1 MRINKMLHVTN
12 KESVVSD
19 EKTEPKKKRTRRVV
33 PYPLCSFEEVAE
45 FAASAYELGSGH
57 SVRRVTLFD
66 HIGKSPDSGPSR
78 TLVTNAGKYGLIKG
92 GYNAEQLEITD
103 VTKKAYGER
112 STDYAKAAAKIEIA
126 ILNIEP
132 FKILYDKFVGN
143 KLPART
149 VLADTLRENDVDEKI
164 VDSLV
169 DNFVVNAEHVGIL
182 QTLAG
187 AERLVTVEHALE
199 ELSNTQLGNES
210 NDSLLPT
217 VAAGKPIAGIVT
229 SGNSSFDST
238 CFYITPIGEDGS
250 EARKHSD
257 LFLGSIIEPAIEPLG
272 LKVVRADAIDTP
284 GLITNQI
291 IEFILR
297 SKLVIADLS
306 FHNPNVF
313 YELALRH
320 VSRLPT
326 IQIVRKGDKIPFDIG
341 NFRTIILDCSDI
353 YTLVPKLE
361 TYKSEIA
368 SQARRVLEDPN
379 VVENPVTSLYP
390 NLALSLQ

>member
-1 MRINKMLHVTN
+1 MSNEI
-12 KESVVSD
+12 E
-19 EKTEPKKKRTRRVV
+19 EPKKKRTRRVV
-33 PYPLCSFEEVAE
+33 PYPLCSFEEVAD
-45 FAASAYELGSGH
+45 FAAAAYDLGSGH
-57 SVRRVTLFD
+57 NVRRVTLFD

-92 GYNAEQLEITD
+92 NYSSEQLEITD
-103 VTKKAYGER
+103 VAKKAFGER
-112 STDYAKAAAKIEIA
+112 SSEYAKAEAKIEIA

-132 FKILYDKFVGN
+132 FRILYEKFAGN
-143 KLPART
+143 KLPAKT
-149 VLADTLRENDVDEKI
+149 VLADTLRENDIDEKI

-169 DNFVVNAEHVGIL
+169 DNFVVNAEHVGVL

-187 AERLVTVEHALE
+187 AERLVTIEHALE
-199 ELSNTQLGNES
+199 KFSKSQLQGDNRD
-210 NDSLLPT
+210 NLLP
-217 VAAGKPIAGIVT
+217 AIMAGKPIAGIVT

-379 VVENPVTSLYP
+379 VVENPVTSVYP
-390 NLALSLQ
+390 NLSMNLQ

>member
-1 MRINKMLHVTN
+1 
-12 KESVVSD
+12 VSD
-19 EKTEPKKKRTRRVV
+19 EIEKPKKKRTRRVV
-33 PYPLCSFEEVAE
+33 PYPLCSFQEVAD

-66 HIGKSPDSGPSR
+66 NIGKSPDSGPSR
-78 TLVTNAGKYGLIKG
+78 KLITNAGKYGLIKG
-92 GYNAEQLEITD
+92 NYSAEQLEITD
-103 VTKKAYGER
+103 VAKKAFGEK
-112 STDYAKAAAKIEIA
+112 SSEYAKAEAKIEIA

-132 FKILYDKFVGN
+132 FKIIYDKFVGN

-149 VLADTLRENDVDEKI
+149 VLADTLKENGIDENI

-169 DNFVVNAEHVGIL
+169 DNFVVNAEHVGVL
-182 QTLAG
+182 QILAG

-199 ELSNTQLGNES
+199 NISNTPLES
-210 NDSLLPT
+210 ENKDTFLPEI
-217 VAAGKPIAGIVT
+217 AAGKTVAGIVT

-238 CFYITPIGEDGS
+238 CFYITPIGEEDS

-272 LKVVRADAIDTP
+272 LKVVRADSIDTP

-368 SQARRVLEDPN
+368 SQARRVLEDPD
-379 VVENPVTSLYP
+379 VVENPVTSVYP
-390 NLALSLQ
+390 NLTLSLQ

>member
-1 MRINKMLHVTN
+1 M
-12 KESVVSD
+12 SD
-19 EKTEPKKKRTRRVV
+19 DTEKQKNKRTRRVV
-33 PYPLCSFEEVAE
+33 PYPLCSFQEVAD
-45 FAASAYELGSGH
+45 FASSAYELGSGH

-78 TLVTNAGKYGLIKG
+78 SLVTNAGKYGLIKG
-92 GYNAEQLEITD
+92 NYGAEQFEITE
-103 VTKKAYGER
+103 VAKRAFGEISSEYEKA
-112 STDYAKAAAKIEIA
+112 KAKIEIA

-132 FKILYDKFVGN
+132 FRIIYEKFVGN

-149 VLADTLRENDVDEKI
+149 VLADTLKESNIDEKI
-164 VDSLV
+164 IGSLV
-169 DNFVVNAEHVGIL
+169 DNFVVNAEYVGVL

-199 ELSNTQLGNES
+199 RLAKTEPGRGNNLSPA
-210 NDSLLPT
+210 LPS
-217 VAAGKPIAGIVT
+217 GKPLAGIVT

-257 LFLGSIIEPAIEPLG
+257 LFLGSIVEPAIEPLG
-272 LKVVRADAIDTP
+272 LKVVRADAIDSP

-297 SKLVIADLS
+297 SRLVIADLS

-379 VVENPVTSLYP
+379 AVENPVTSVYP
-390 NLALSLQ
+390 NLGLSLQ

>member
-1 MRINKMLHVTN
+1 MNL
-12 KESVVSD
+12 
-19 EKTEPKKKRTRRVV
+19 
-33 PYPLCSFEEVAE
+33 L
-45 FAASAYELGSGH
+45 
-57 SVRRVTLFD
+57 
-66 HIGKSPDSGPSR
+66 
-78 TLVTNAGKYGLIKG
+78 
-92 GYNAEQLEITD
+92 
-103 VTKKAYGER
+103 
-112 STDYAKAAAKIEIA
+112 
-126 ILNIEP
+126 
-132 FKILYDKFVGN
+132 KILYDKFVGN

-149 VLADTLRENDVDEKI
+149 VLAETLREHDIDEKI
-164 VDSLV
+164 VDLLV
-169 DNFVVNAEHVGIL
+169 DNFVVNAEHVGVL

-187 AERLVTVEHALE
+187 AGRLVTVEHALE
-199 ELSNTQLGNES
+199 KLVKAPLESENRDSNLSTSFE
-210 NDSLLPT
+210 
-217 VAAGKPIAGIVT
+217 AKPIAGIVT
-229 SGNSSFDST
+229 SGNSSFDLT

-257 LFLGSIIEPAIEPLG
+257 LFLGSIIEPAIEALG

-291 IEFILR
+291 VEYILR
-297 SKLVIADLS
+297 SRLVIADLS

-379 VVENPVTSLYP
+379 VVENPVTSVYP
-390 NLALSLQ
+390 NLKLNIQ

>member
-1 MRINKMLHVTN
+1 MSNEI
-12 KESVVSD
+12 E
-19 EKTEPKKKRTRRVV
+19 EEPKKKRTRRVV

-45 FAASAYELGSGH
+45 FAAAAYDLGSGH
-57 SVRRVTLFD
+57 NVRRVTLFD

-103 VTKKAYGER
+103 VAKKAFGEQK
-112 STDYAKAAAKIEIA
+112 SEYAKAEAKIQIA
-126 ILNIEP
+126 ILNVEP

-143 KLPART
+143 KLPAKT
-149 VLADTLRENDVDEKI
+149 VLADTLREHEVDENI
-164 VDSLV
+164 IDSLV

-187 AERLVTVEHALE
+187 AERLVSIEHALE
-199 ELSNTQLGNES
+199 KLSKSQFQSENNEG
-210 NDSLLPT
+210 SLPPT
-217 VAAGKPIAGIVT
+217 VVGTQIAGIVT

-238 CFYITPIGEDGS
+238 CFYITPIGEDNS

-257 LFLGSIIEPAIEPLG
+257 LFLGSIVEPAIEPLG
-272 LKVVRADAIDTP
+272 LKVVRADAIDQP

-291 IEFILR
+291 IEYILR
-297 SKLVIADLS
+297 SKLVVADLS

-368 SQARRVLEDPN
+368 SQARRVLDDPN
-379 VVENPVTSLYP
+379 AVENPVTSVYP
-390 NLALSLQ
+390 NLIMSLQ

>member
-1 MRINKMLHVTN
+1 MELT
-12 KESVVSD
+12 
-19 EKTEPKKKRTRRVV
+19 KKRRTRRVV
-33 PYPLCSFEEVAE
+33 PYPLCSFEEVAD
-45 FAASAYELGSGH
+45 FAAAAYDLGSGH

-66 HIGKSPDSGPSR
+66 HLGKSPDSGPSR
-78 TLVTNAGKYGLIKG
+78 SLVTNAGKYGLIKG
-92 GYNAEQLEITD
+92 NYSAEQLVITD
-103 VTKKAYGER
+103 IAKKAFGEK
-112 STDYAKAAAKIEIA
+112 SSEHVKAEAKIEIA
-126 ILNIEP
+126 ILSIDP
-132 FKILYDKFVGN
+132 FKLLYEKFVGN

-149 VLADTLRENDVDEKI
+149 VLADTLKEHNVDENI

-169 DNFVVNAEHVGIL
+169 DNFVVNAEYVGVL

-187 AERLVTVEHALE
+187 AERLVTIEHALE
-199 ELSNTQLGNES
+199 KFPKTHFESELR
-210 NDSLLPT
+210 DSSFPS
-217 VAAGKPIAGIVT
+217 AAIGVSIAGIIT
-229 SGNSSFDST
+229 SGNSSFDMT
-238 CFYITPIGEDGS
+238 CFYITPIGDDDS
-250 EARKHSD
+250 DARKHSD

-291 IEFILR
+291 IEYILR
-297 SKLVIADLS
+297 SRLVIADLS

-368 SQARRVLEDPN
+368 SQARRVLDDPN
-379 VVENPVTSLYP
+379 VVENPVTSVYP
-390 NLALSLQ
+390 NLGLRLQ